1 MHRAILCLAALVIT
15 GLISGCQTQTGYGPH
30 ATTHRYTEASL
41 SGLRTLAPYP
51 NHDDV
56 CQTIDKKT
64 LPEELA
70 TRDDMMIACPK
81 HETGAIGDRRSEGA
95 KIVAY
100 AKHWTV
106 LSIRSKKSNTAT
118 AGDRSNLTAAVAGT
132 TIVTYDTFHGT
143 QVEYRDPDGG
153 AWLVYPGNS
162 GVLPG
167 QWRVSPNKQLC
178 HRYHSSGTNPATGVI
193 GWEWECSTPPSFT
206 KSTPNYQ
213 ILQGDVFRL
222 YRRNAFPD
230 TPRLKGKMSVA
241 ELKALFGV

>member
-15 GLISGCQTQTGYGPH
+15 ALISGCQTQTGYGPH
-30 ATTHRYTEASL
+30 ATTQRYTEASL

-132 TIVTYDTFHGT
+132 TIVTYGTFHGT
-143 QVEYRDPDGG
+143 QIEYRDPDGG

-193 GWEWECSTPPSFT
+193 GWEWECSTPPHSPKAHLT
-206 KSTPNYQ
+206 IKSY
-213 ILQGDVFRL
+213 
-222 YRRNAFPD
+222 
-230 TPRLKGKMSVA
+230 KGMRSASTA
-241 ELKALFGV
+241 EMHSPTHPALRARCQSPS